1 MKKRKR
7 IVLVTVL
14 LFGFGIIWILW
25 ECTLFPYTR
34 RWFINYSTFK
44 NKTAGTLEHYPQE
57 LPASAENIKYFYYTG
72 WFDKKTG
79 ISFTINKE
87 EYQKFKETSL
97 YSYTAD
103 KEKYQE
109 EFQHAKDEYILKKR
123 DNEPEDWE
131 WYMFDGEVT
140 SDFLVEE
147 ELDYLNNIFH
157 DAAGDYTVVAYKK
170 VASAGESCYLSG
182 IFCNDSTNEIVLFAF
197 KDTFRKSYHK

>member
-25 ECTLFPYTR
+25 ECRLFPYTR
-34 RWFINYSTFK
+34 RWFINYSAFK

-57 LPASAENIKYFYYTG
+57 LPVSAENIKYFYYTG

-131 WYMFDGEVT
+131 WDI
-140 SDFLVEE
+140 
-147 ELDYLNNIFH
+147 IFH
-157 DAAGDYTVVAYKK
+157 DAADDYTIVVYKK
-170 VASAGESCYLSG
+170 VESAGESCYLSG

-197 KDTFRKSYHK
+197 KDTFRKSNHK